1 LCVASAGLLLGF
13 FSGVASEEVLDM
25 SVLWTICNVNFS
37 PSALTPVTPALITP
51 ALSWD
56 VFCRVIDNHGDLGV
70 CWRLCADL
78 AQRGHTVRLWVD
90 DASALAWMVPQGC
103 AGVSVHVWP
112 NEKDLQALAQ
122 DIEFKVGDVVVE
134 AFGCEL
140 PEAFQAL
147 MVQGAPPVW
156 INLEYLSA
164 EGYVA
169 RSHGLT
175 SPVMSGPARGATKWF
190 FFPGFTPNTGGLLRE
205 PDLPARQAAFQ
216 RQAWLSVL
224 PIDKPIEAN
233 ERLISLFCYEP
244 TALPDLLKQL
254 SQAGEPTRLLVTQG
268 RPSAA
273 VAAATQALNM
283 PSSGTGQLHI
293 SQLPYLSQN
302 DFDHLLWT
310 CDFNFVRGED
320 SLVRA
325 LWAGQPFAWHIYPQD
340 DLAHHDKLQAFEAAL
355 EMPADLRKFHA
366 VWNGL
371 ETGTLPALSRA
382 AIDNWRQWSHQA
394 QRRLQAQTDLTT
406 QLLSFVAQKR

>member
-1 LCVASAGLLLGF
+1 VKSDPHASPNLR
-13 FSGVASEEVLDM
+13 
-25 SVLWTICNVNFS
+25 
-37 PSALTPVTPALITP
+37 
-51 ALSWD
+51 WD
-56 VFCRVIDNHGDLGV
+56 IFCRVIDNHGDLGV

-90 DASALAWMVPQGC
+90 DASALAWMAPQGC
-103 AGVSVHVWP
+103 AGVSVHAWP
-112 NEKDLQALAQ
+112 TDAALQAFEQNAA
-122 DIEFKVGDVVVE
+122 FAVGDVVVE

-147 MVQGAPPVW
+147 MVQDLSPVW

-169 RSHGLT
+169 RSHGLA

-190 FFPGFTPNTGGLLRE
+190 FFPGFTPDTGGLLRE
-205 PDLPARQAAFQ
+205 PDLPARQATFH
-216 RQAWLSVL
+216 RQAWLSAL
-224 PIDKPIEAN
+224 PLDKPIAAN

-254 SQAGEPTRLLVTQG
+254 SQADEPTRLLVAQG

-273 VAAATQALNM
+273 VAAATQALHM
-283 PSSGTGQLHI
+283 PSSGFGQLHI
-293 SQLPYLSQN
+293 SQLPYISQTE
-302 DFDHLLWT
+302 FDHLLWA
-310 CDFNFVRGED
+310 CDVNLVRGED

-325 LWAGQPFAWHIYPQD
+325 LWAGQPFVWHIYPQD
-340 DLAHHDKLQAFEAAL
+340 DLAHHDKLHAFEAAL
-355 EMPADLRKFHA
+355 EMPSDLRKFHA

-371 ETGTLPALSRA
+371 ETGPLPALSRA
-382 AIDNWRQWSHQA
+382 AIDDWRQWRQQT

-406 QLLSFVAQKR
+406 QLVSFVAQKR

>member
-1 LCVASAGLLLGF
+1 
-13 FSGVASEEVLDM
+13 M
-25 SVLWTICNVNFS
+25 NFS
-37 PSALTPVTPALITP
+37 PSALNPVTPALITP

-70 CWRLCADL
+70 CWRFCVDL

-90 DASALAWMVPQGC
+90 DATALAWMAPQGC
-103 AGVSVHVWP
+103 AGVDVHAWP
-112 NEKDLQALAQ
+112 NEKNLQALAL
-122 DIEFKVGDVVVE
+122 DIAFKVGDVVVE

-147 MVQGAPPVW
+147 MVQIAPPVW

-164 EGYVA
+164 EAYVA
-169 RSHGLT
+169 RSHGLA

-190 FFPGFTPNTGGLLRE
+190 FFPGFTPDTGGLLRE
-205 PDLPARQAAFQ
+205 PDLLEAHTTTATRSGSTPSHITASQTRRSKFD
-216 RQAWLSVL
+216 RTAWVSTLSL
-224 PIDKPIEAN
+224 DTTITAN

-254 SQAGEPTRLLVTQG
+254 SLADEHTRLLVAQG

-283 PSSGTGQLHI
+283 PSSGKGQLHI
-293 SQLPYLSQN
+293 SQLPYFSQTE
-302 DFDHLLWT
+302 FDNLLWA
-310 CDFNFVRGED
+310 CDFNLVRGED

-340 DLAHHDKLQAFEAAL
+340 DLAHHAKLHAFEAAL
-355 EMPADLRKFHA
+355 DMPADLREFHA

-371 ETGTLPALSRA
+371 ETGPLPALSRA
-382 AIDNWRQWSHQA
+382 TLGCWRSWSSQVQ
-394 QRRLQAQTDLTT
+394 QRLHAQTDLTT
-406 QLLSFVAQKR
+406 QLLRFVAQKR

>member
-1 LCVASAGLLLGF
+1 VKSDTH
-13 FSGVASEEVLDM
+13 S
-25 SVLWTICNVNFS
+25 S
-37 PSALTPVTPALITP
+37 PSLR
-51 ALSWD
+51 WD
-56 VFCRVIDNHGDLGV
+56 IFCRVIDNHGDLGV

-90 DASALAWMVPQGC
+90 DASALAWMAPQGC
-103 AGVSVHVWP
+103 AGVTIHTWP
-112 NEKDLQALAQ
+112 EAAALQVLTQ
-122 DIEFKVGDVVVE
+122 DATFQIGGVVVE

-147 MVQGAPPVW
+147 MAQGTSPVW

-169 RSHGLT
+169 RSHGLA
-175 SPVMSGPARGATKWF
+175 SPVMSGPARGMTKWF
-190 FFPGFTPNTGGLLRE
+190 YFPGFTPNTGGLLRE
-205 PDLPARQAAFQ
+205 PDLPVRQAAFKH
-216 RQAWLSVL
+216 QAWLRAL
-224 PIDKPIEAN
+224 PLDKPITQN

-244 TALPDLLKQL
+244 AALPELLTQL
-254 SQAGEPTRLLVTQG
+254 SQADTPTRLLVAQG

-273 VAAATQALNM
+273 VAAATQALHM
-283 PSSGTGQLHI
+283 PSRGTAQLHI
-293 SQLPYLSQN
+293 SQLPYLSQT
-302 DFDHLLWT
+302 DFDHLLWA

-325 LWAGQPFAWHIYPQD
+325 LLGGQPFAWHIYPQD
-340 DLAHHDKLQAFEAAL
+340 DLAHHDKLHAFETAL

-371 ETGTLPALSRA
+371 ETGLLPALSRA
-382 AIDNWRQWSHQA
+382 TIDDWRQWSHQA